1 MNAKAGGLLLAALAL
16 AALGAAGVRAQEA
29 GGEGGGEG
37 PPGAAQPAAAASRG
51 PRGFRGLDLGMGLE
65 QVKERL
71 AADALFGYRGDP
83 DVSLLP
89 TPQQTLI
96 ECSGSSWVR
105 RAFFQFHEGR
115 LFSIILVLDERRLD
129 HYTLFQTL
137 SAKYG
142 PTTLLDPGQAVW
154 EFPGVRLS
162 LERPLS
168 VKYPDSGAFAALR
181 EQGRAGEALSELS
194 KRTFL
199 EEF

>member
-1 MNAKAGGLLLAALAL
+1 MKRKAWRMLLAAAGV
-16 AALGAAGVRAQEA
+16 AFATLGAS
-29 GGEGGGEG
+29 
-37 PPGAAQPAAAASRG
+37 AAAAQQAG
-51 PRGFRGLDLGMGLE
+51 PQGFRGLMLGMGLE

-89 TPQQTLI
+89 TPQQSLI
-96 ECSGSSWVR
+96 ECSGVSWVR

-129 HYTLFQTL
+129 YYTLFETL
-137 SAKYG
+137 SRKYG
-142 PTTLLDPGQAVW
+142 GSTRLNPAEAIW

-168 VKYPDSGAFAALR
+168 VKYLDSGVFAALR
-181 EQGRAGEALSELS
+181 EQGQAGEALSEVS
-194 KRTFL
+194 KKMFL

>member
-1 MNAKAGGLLLAALAL
+1 MKHMAWRTLLASATVAFAALA
-16 AALGAAGVRAQEA
+16 AC
-29 GGEGGGEG
+29 
-37 PPGAAQPAAAASRG
+37 PAAAQAREGG
-51 PRGFRGLDLGMGLE
+51 PRGFRGVSLGLGLE

-96 ECSGSSWVR
+96 ECSGASWVR

-115 LFSIILVLDERRLD
+115 LFSIILVLDDRRLD
-129 HYTLFQTL
+129 YFTLFDTL
-137 SAKYG
+137 SRKYG
-142 PTTLLDPGQAVW
+142 GSTRLNPTEAVW
-154 EFPGVRLS
+154 EFPGLRLS

-168 VKYPDSGAFAALR
+168 VKYLDSGVFSALR
-181 EQGRAGEALSELS
+181 EQGQAGEALSEVS
-194 KRTFL
+194 KKMFL

>member
-1 MNAKAGGLLLAALAL
+1 MKHMAWLLAAAAVAFAAL
-16 AALGAAGVRAQEA
+16 AACPAAAQA
-29 GGEGGGEG
+29 REGG
-37 PPGAAQPAAAASRG
+37 PPG
-51 PRGFRGLDLGMGLE
+51 FRGVSLGMGLE

-96 ECSGSSWVR
+96 ECSGASWVR

-115 LFSIILVLDERRLD
+115 LFSIILVLDDRRLD
-129 HYTLFQTL
+129 YFTLFDTL
-137 SAKYG
+137 SRKYG
-142 PTTLLDPGQAVW
+142 GSTRLNPTEAVW
-154 EFPGVRLS
+154 EFPGLRLS

-168 VKYPDSGAFAALR
+168 VKYLDSGVFSALR
-181 EQGRAGEALSELS
+181 EQGQAGEALTDAS
-194 KRTFL
+194 KKMFL

>member
-1 MNAKAGGLLLAALAL
+1 MKRMAWRTLLAAGAVAFAAL
-16 AALGAAGVRAQEA
+16 AACPVRAQEA
-29 GGEGGGEG
+29 GPRG
-37 PPGAAQPAAAASRG
+37 G
-51 PRGFRGLDLGMGLE
+51 PRGFRGVSLGMGLE

-96 ECSGSSWVR
+96 ECSGASWVR

-115 LFSIILVLDERRLD
+115 LFSIILVLDDRRLD
-129 HYTLFQTL
+129 YFTLFDTL
-137 SAKYG
+137 TRKYG
-142 PTTLLDPGQAVW
+142 GSTRLNPSEAVW
-154 EFPGVRLS
+154 EFPELRLS

-168 VKYPDSGAFAALR
+168 VKYLDSGVFTKLR
-181 EQGRAGEALSELS
+181 EQGQAGEALSEVS
-194 KRTFL
+194 QKMFL

>member
-1 MNAKAGGLLLAALAL
+1 MKHMAWRTLLASAAVAFVAL
-16 AALGAAGVRAQEA
+16 AAC
-29 GGEGGGEG
+29 
-37 PPGAAQPAAAASRG
+37 PAAAQDWEGG
-51 PRGFRGLDLGMGLE
+51 PRGFRGVSLGLGLE

-96 ECSGSSWVR
+96 ECSGASWVR

-115 LFSIILVLDERRLD
+115 LFSIILVLDDRRLD
-129 HYTLFQTL
+129 YFTLFDTL
-137 SAKYG
+137 SRKYG
-142 PTTLLDPGQAVW
+142 GSTRLNPTEAVW
-154 EFPGVRLS
+154 EFPGLRLS

-168 VKYPDSGAFAALR
+168 VKYLDSGVFNALR
-181 EQGRAGEALSELS
+181 EQGQTGEALTDAS
-194 KRTFL
+194 KKMFL